1 MNTENK
7 TGRQFNLEALLNA
20 KNQKITCGFKCSP
33 KTKMDLHSEALGRG
47 LSLSEYIDK
56 LLGFRHEEDL
66 GSAMGADTQATSKY
80 IEEIENLKNKIACLN
95 GDVACL
101 EETLLWYDTNP
112 KLEYLWNKYDGQT
125 FDLELPD
132 GTIEPRRIDSPK
144 DIYEFLLSS
153 FK

>member
-1 MNTENK
+1 MK
-7 TGRQFNLEALLNA
+7 THKIGRQFNKEALINA
-20 KNQKITCGFKCSP
+20 KNKVTVGFKTCP
-33 KTKMDLHSEALGRG
+33 KTKMDLHSEAISLG
-47 LSLSEYIDK
+47 LSLSEYLDT
-56 LLGFRHEEDL
+56 LLELRHEENLVSFIGNDNQV
-66 GSAMGADTQATSKY
+66 TEKY
-80 IEEIENLKNKIACLN
+80 KEEIEALKNKIACLN

-101 EETLLWYDTNP
+101 EETLFWYDTNP
-112 KLEYLWNKYDGQT
+112 QLEYLWNKYDGQT

>member
-7 TGRQFNLEALLNA
+7 TGRKFNLEALLNA
-20 KNQKITCGFKCSP
+20 KNMVCCGFKSDP
-33 KTKMDLHSEALGRG
+33 KTKMALHSEALKLGF
-47 LSLSEYIDK
+47 SFSEYLNK
-56 LLGFRHEEDL
+56 LLELRHEEKL
-66 GSAMGADTQATSKY
+66 VSPIGGNNGYDTKLK
-80 IEEIENLKNKIACLN
+80 EENEMLKNKIACLN

-112 KLEYLWNKYDGQT
+112 KLEELWNKYDGQT
-125 FDLELPD
+125 FDLEMPD
-132 GTIEPRRIDSPK
+132 GTIERRRIDSPK